1 MKVREL
7 IDYLYKCNL
16 DAEVRMAWIDDY
28 SKQSNEIAEI
38 VQVSSKV
45 TEDNGFVYLLEE

>member
-16 DAEVRMAWIDDY
+16 NAEVRIAWIDEY

-38 VQVSSKV
+38 VQVSSKL
-45 TEDNGFVYLLEE
+45 TDDDGFVYLLQE